1 MMGSAQASTPARDFG
16 ARRSPGGHAAR
27 LTTPVAV
34 FFLIIVA
41 LLCGPRAAD
50 AQPVITLPTNVTFSG
65 RQRGYFIV
73 HTNQTTPGS
82 PLGVVTH
89 LTSVPAEWPA
99 PSQLSSSQLAT
110 AAWTISLSTASTI
123 TSFNATF
130 TFQGNAVSDFSFDG
144 TASSLSRSLTTSRVL
159 WTTYGTRR
167 PVWVSSGAVRPGC
180 VRCVFVAR
188 K

>member
-1 MMGSAQASTPARDFG
+1 
-16 ARRSPGGHAAR
+16 
-27 LTTPVAV
+27 
-34 FFLIIVA
+34 
-41 LLCGPRAAD
+41 LLLLSGFSGCGPRAAD

-65 RQRGYFIV
+65 TQRGYFVV

-167 PVWVSSGAVRPGC
+167 PVWVSSSAAAVRPGG

-188 K
+188 E